1 MRPMTQQQITDDMW
15 RRLFYDIEALIQ
27 ILSKQAD
34 PQVVANNTTYENALK
49 GLNSAQVLMAP
60 SVTNTVIVPA
70 SPNPPILLIE
80 NTVLNLMQVTFC
92 NDDFAIPVYIGDRDV
107 VIPAGDLLDPRQ
119 RLTYHLRKG
128 QKKYAIA
135 LAGTVNVIVNRGE
148 SAYGAVTADA
158 QGGIIVM

>member
-1 MRPMTQQQITDDMW
+1 MSRPMTQQEINSDMW
-15 RRLFYDIEALIQ
+15 RRLFYDLESLIE
-27 ILSKQAD
+27 ILKKSVD
-34 PQVVANNTTYENALK
+34 PQAIATDNAMR
-49 GLNSAQVLMAP
+49 GLNAAQVIMAP
-60 SVTNTVIVPA
+60 SVSNTVVVRA
-70 SPNPPILLIE
+70 APNPPLLLIE

-135 LAGTVNVIVNRGE
+135 NAAGGVNVIVSRGE

-158 QGGIIVM
+158 QDGVVVM

>member
-1 MRPMTQQQITDDMW
+1 MGRPMTQEQIDNDKW
-15 RRLFYDIEALIQ
+15 RRLFYDLELLIAS
-27 ILSKQAD
+27 LNKQGTPNA
-34 PQVVANNTTYENALK
+34 VATDNAMR

-60 SVTNTVIVPA
+60 SVSNTAIVLA
-70 SPNPPILLIE
+70 APNPPTLLIE

-135 LAGTVNVIVNRGE
+135 LAGVVNVIVSRGE
-148 SAYGAVTADA
+148 SAYGAVTVDA
-158 QGGIIVM
+158 QGGVIVM